1 MIVVLDS
8 YDFFTCKAMPF
19 LSIPRAI
26 LLAAL
31 LLGSA
36 ASLVA
41 QNPVGEVF
49 AADATVKGSVIL
61 AGAGTK
67 VLPGSSVTAGQQA
80 ATLRLTR
87 GGEVRVC
94 PGTSVSVSA
103 SASGRDLLWSMGA
116 GAMETHFSLQA
127 SADAVMTPDFRL
139 LLAGPGE
146 FHFAI
151 GADSRG
157 NTCVRALGKN
167 TASIIVTELMGE
179 GIYQVR
185 PGEQV
190 YFREGRVAQPEATAP
205 PDCGCPPPAAV
216 EHAEVTPPPPPP
228 AESSGLAAALAAL
241 AAPAVAKE
249 EPPPAP
255 PAKEEAPPAAAQKE
269 AASPPEVIVPPA
281 PAKEEE
287 APPPAP
293 VAAPAPAKEEKPAPA
308 LVASRAPETAPPP
321 QIAPSEV
328 HVQVDTPLVFRADKP
343 EAPAAP
349 LAAPAAGAP
358 AAPAPASTPAV
369 QAAPPAGEPAA
380 APPPEKK
387 KKTRGGF
394 FGFFARLFGRH
405 PKGESEVK

>member
-1 MIVVLDS
+1 
-8 YDFFTCKAMPF
+8 MPF
-19 LSIPRAI
+19 SLIPRAV

-31 LLGSA
+31 
-36 ASLVA
+36 SLVGVTSLRA

-49 AADATVKGSVIL
+49 AADATVKGSVVL
-61 AGAGTK
+61 AGTGMR
-67 VLPGSSVTAGQQA
+67 VLPGSSVTAGKQT

-94 PGTSVSVSA
+94 PGSSVSVSS
-103 SASGRDLLWSMGA
+103 SASGRDLLWSMGT

-151 GADSRG
+151 RADSRG
-157 NTCVRALGKN
+157 NTCVRALGSN

-190 YFREGRVAQPEATAP
+190 YFHEGRVAQPEATTP
-205 PDCGCPPPAAV
+205 LDCGCPPPPPV
-216 EHAEVTPPPPPP
+216 EHAEVAPPEPPP
-228 AESSGLAAALAAL
+228 AAPQETRPAESPVP
-241 AAPAVAKE
+241 APAATVKE

-255 PAKEEAPPAAAQKE
+255 VVREEVP
-269 AASPPEVIVPPA
+269 PPA
-281 PAKEEE
+281 PAKQEEA

-293 VAAPAPAKEEKPAPA
+293 VVPPAPAQEEPAPA
-308 LVASRAPETAPPP
+308 LVASQAPETAPPP
-321 QIAPSEV
+321 EIAPGEL
-328 HVQVDTPLVFRADKP
+328 HVQVDAPLVFRA
-343 EAPAAP
+343 EEPAAP
-349 LAAPAAGAP
+349 PKEVAAGSAP
-358 AAPAPASTPAV
+358 PASVPASTPAV
-369 QAAPPAGEPAA
+369 QAPPPATSEPAPAA
-380 APPPEKK
+380 AAPQPQKK
-387 KKTRGGF
+387 KKRGGF
-394 FGFFARLFGRH
+394 FGFLARLFGRH